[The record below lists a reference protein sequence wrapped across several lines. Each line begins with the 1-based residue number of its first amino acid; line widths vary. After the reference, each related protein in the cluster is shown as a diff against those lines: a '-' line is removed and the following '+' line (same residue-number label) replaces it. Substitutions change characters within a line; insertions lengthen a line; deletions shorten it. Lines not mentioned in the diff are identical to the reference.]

1 MDVRGETYHVTYD
14 PTAAIVVFQGV
25 MRLLG
30 VKDYER
36 VKHLMDDVVAT
47 APDSLTLDLRALR
60 FVNSLGMYLLMG
72 FILSMRDKTHSRV
85 TVQGVEGNYWQART
99 FRDLKRLMPRLR
111 LEWEATG

>member
-1 MDVRGETYHVTYD
+1 MDVRSETYHITYE
-14 PTAAIVVFQGV
+14 PATAIVAFCGV

-36 VKHLMDDVVAT
+36 VKQLMDSVVAA

-72 FILSMRDKTHSRV
+72 FILSMRDKTNSQV
-85 TVQGVEGNYWQART
+85 IVQGVEGNYWQART
-99 FRDLKRLMPRLR
+99 FRDLKRLMPRLK